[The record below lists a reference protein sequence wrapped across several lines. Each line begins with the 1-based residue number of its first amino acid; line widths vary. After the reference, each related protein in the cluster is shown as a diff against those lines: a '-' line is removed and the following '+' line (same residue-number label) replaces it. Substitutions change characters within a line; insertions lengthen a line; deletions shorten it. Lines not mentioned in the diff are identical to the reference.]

1 LLRPSISVHIE
12 TLLLK
17 VRSTRNDKISI
28 VSSLIT
34 RVALI
39 DNKGILWDL
48 FLSKVVSTKKVDN
61 FGLVS

>member
-17 VRSTRNDKISI
+17 VRSTWNDKISI